1 MEELNKNNPFKTPEG
16 YFEKFTDDLMG
27 KLNQKRSDLPEEEGF
42 AVPEG
47 YFDALKENIQKKLD
61 SQETKVVQLHPYRKY
76 YVAAASVAAILL
88 LFFGL
93 NWNSADEP
101 TWGDLANADIEAYFE
116 TNELGLST
124 FEIAEVLPIDELE
137 VDDILENQFNE
148 ENVIDY
154 LNENIEDIKD
164 LNLEDYE

>member
-16 YFEKFTDDLMG
+16 YFEKFTDSLMG
-27 KLNQKRSDLPEEEGF
+27 KLNEEKSDLPEEEGF

-47 YFDALKENIQKKLD
+47 YFEGLNESIQKKLD

-93 NWNSADEP
+93 NWNAIEEP

-137 VDDILENQFNE
+137 VNDILENQFNE

-154 LNENIEDIKD
+154 LNENIEDIED

>member
-1 MEELNKNNPFKTPEG
+1 MEELNKNSPFKTPEG

-27 KLNQKRSDLPEEEGF
+27 KLNQEKYDLPEEEGF
-42 AVPEG
+42 VLPEG
-47 YFDALKENIQKKLD
+47 YFEGLNESIQKKLATK
-61 SQETKVVQLHPYRKY
+61 ETKVVQLHPYRKY
-76 YVAAASVAAILL
+76 YVVAASVAAILL

-93 NWNSADEP
+93 NWNAAEEP
-101 TWGDLANADIEAYFE
+101 TWGDLVNADIEAYFE

-137 VDDILENQFNE
+137 VNDILENQFNE

-154 LNENIEDIKD
+154 LNENIEDIED